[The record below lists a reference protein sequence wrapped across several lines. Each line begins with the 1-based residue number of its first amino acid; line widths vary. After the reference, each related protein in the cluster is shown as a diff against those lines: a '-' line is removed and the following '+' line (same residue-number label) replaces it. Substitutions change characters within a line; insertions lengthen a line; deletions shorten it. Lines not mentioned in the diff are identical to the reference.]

1 MLTSLP
7 STSQLV
13 MGPQYQPCLAS
24 FLSSSVRLVTTK
36 GLLLCTESY
45 TLATLGAELGS
56 KFKWQHMLSARWA
69 SGQVSLAKFLWLR
82 SVCRGG
88 SSGVCVCVCVCVFL
102 WARWGGGVGGGS
114 SGPTWAR
121 PQALQ
126 QDPPGAHQQTAHQ
139 LLGEELGGH
148 GEVPVGRMLVVLMVV
163 VGEGAP
169 RRLGEE
175 PSKGTVY
182 RM

>member
-7 STSQLV
+7 SASQLV

-24 FLSSSVRLVTTK
+24 FLSSSVRLVTTM

-102 WARWGGGVGGGS
+102 SLS
-114 SGPTWAR
+114 SY
-121 PQALQ
+121 
-126 QDPPGAHQQTAHQ
+126 
-139 LLGEELGGH
+139 LL
-148 GEVPVGRMLVVLMVV
+148 PNP
-163 VGEGAP
+163 AP
-169 RRLGEE
+169 HA
-175 PSKGTVY
+175 PKSQY
-182 RM
+182 

>member
-1 MLTSLP
+1 MAAHALSQVGVWAGQLGEVPLAQISL
-7 STSQLV
+7 Q
-13 MGPQYQPCLAS
+13 GRQQWC
-24 FLSSSVRLVTTK
+24 
-36 GLLLCTESY
+36 
-45 TLATLGAELGS
+45 
-56 KFKWQHMLSARWA
+56 
-69 SGQVSLAKFLWLR
+69 
-82 SVCRGG
+82 
-88 SSGVCVCVCVCVFL
+88 VCVCVCVCVFL